1 MRNITIGQVSLKKV
15 ISKTTE
21 SNVIDIRYAY
31 LFHPLYGVTST
42 IANSYNQ
49 YLAHNF
55 LFLMWYFF

>member
-55 LFLMWYFF
+55 LF